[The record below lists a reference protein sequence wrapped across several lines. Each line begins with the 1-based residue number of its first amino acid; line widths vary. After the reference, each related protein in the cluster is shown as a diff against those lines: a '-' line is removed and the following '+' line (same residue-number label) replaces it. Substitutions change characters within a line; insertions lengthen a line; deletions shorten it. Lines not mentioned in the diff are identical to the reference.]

1 MNISITGKDFE
12 LTDSLENFVK
22 EKANKLSKYD
32 PRINR
37 VQVILSVDDGHHKK
51 GQIHMAEIIIDRPG
65 KDIVVKESGD
75 EMHAAIDIAME
86 KAKKAIEKQKGD
98 KISRGKY
105 REIIKGILTRRK

>member
-32 PRINR
+32 ARINR
-37 VQVILSVDDGHHKK
+37 VQVILSVDDGHHRK
-51 GQIHMAEIIIDRPG
+51 GSINTAEIIIDRPG
-65 KDIVVKESGD
+65 KDIIIKESRD
-75 EMHAAIDIAME
+75 EMHSAIDIAME
-86 KAKKAIEKQKGD
+86 RAKINLERQKKD
-98 KISRGKY
+98 KISGGKY